1 MGESMNVT
9 YRGDTIDEIRATNS
23 TIHIEMLQDQLY
35 HLRITGNQDA
45 AFIIHGTIQETDQ

>member
-1 MGESMNVT
+1 MIVKFIG
-9 YRGDTIDEIRATNS
+9 GTIDEIKATNS

-45 AFIIHGTIQETDQ
+45 AFIIHGTIQETEL

>member
-1 MGESMNVT
+1 MGESMIVKFI
-9 YRGDTIDEIRATNS
+9 GGTIDEIKATNS

-45 AFIIHGTIQETDQ
+45 AFIIHGTIQETEL